1 MGFILALFY
10 LTVNYLGTNT
20 VFGQFAAFHVEMIM
34 AGLIVLVTIP
44 VLPRS
49 SAWRRWQSVAMV
61 GLSAAAFLSVLT
73 GQRWPGGAVSAFMD
87 FIPHAFAFFL
97 VVLYFDSR
105 KKLKIL
111 VLMLIFVCL
120 FVITRGFIESFH
132 PPSVDPQLLIGQDE
146 KDIKNIVSSP
156 YRLAMRSDTGQMLYR
171 LRGQNLLN
179 DPNDF
184 AQFILTVIPLVFLF
198 WRQEKKL
205 RNTVFVLMPVAILLY
220 GVYDT
225 HSRGALVGLMA
236 MVAMALRRR
245 IGTFFSLAAAGGI
258 FALAMVL
265 QFTGGRAISASSGAD
280 RADLWGLGLELLKA
294 NPLFGVGFKQM
305 AQEVGHTAHNSIVV
319 CAAEL
324 GLFGLFFWTLF
335 LVPTVQET
343 ARLATAGT
351 IEETDASAPSGKFQP
366 QFGREQETWPQ
377 VEIHRWGQLLVLSLT
392 GFLVAGFFLSRALVL
407 TFFLL
412 GGVVDVV
419 YTKALAEG
427 MVPSRMSFSRVFKYT
442 ATLTIGLV
450 LFMYIVTRILNV
462 LRH

>member
-49 SAWRRWQSVAMV
+49 LAWRRWQSVAMV
-61 GLSAAAFLSVLT
+61 GLSVAAFLSVLT

-111 VLMLIFVCL
+111 VVMLIFVCF
-120 FVITRGFIESFH
+120 FVITRGFYEKFH
-132 PPSVDPQLLIGQDE
+132 LPNVDPQALTGLDE
-146 KDIKNIVSSP
+146 KDIKNVLSTP
-156 YRLAMRSDTGQMLYR
+156 YRLAMRSDTGVLFYR

-184 AQFILTVIPLVFLF
+184 AQFTLTVIPLVFLF
-198 WRQEKKL
+198 WRQGKNL

-225 HSRGALVGLMA
+225 HSRGALVALMA
-236 MVAMALRRR
+236 MVALALRRR
-245 IGTFFSLAAAGGI
+245 IGTFLSLGGAGGI

-280 RADLWGLGLELLKA
+280 RADLWGEGLELLKSY
-294 NPLFGVGFKQM
+294 PLFGVGFHEM
-305 AQEVGHTAHNSIVV
+305 AHEVGHTAHNSIVV

-343 ARLATAGT
+343 LGLAAPGT
-351 IEETDASAPSGKFQP
+351 IQHVDSSAPSEKLSP
-366 QFGREQETWPQ
+366 QLWREPESWS
-377 VEIHRWGQLLVLSLT
+377 VEEIHTWGRLLMLSLT
-392 GFLVAGFFLSRALVL
+392 GFLVAGFFLSRALIL
-407 TFFLL
+407 TFFLM
-412 GGVVDVV
+412 GGVVDIV
-419 YTKALAEG
+419 YTKALAAG
-427 MVPSRMSFSRVFKYT
+427 IVAPRMSSIRIMKYT
-442 ATLTIGLV
+442 AIVTVALV